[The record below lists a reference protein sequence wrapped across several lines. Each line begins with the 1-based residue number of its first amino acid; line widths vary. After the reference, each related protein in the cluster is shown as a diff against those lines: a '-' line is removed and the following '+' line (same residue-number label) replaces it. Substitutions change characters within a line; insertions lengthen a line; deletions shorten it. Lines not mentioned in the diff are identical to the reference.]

1 MSHQHPFHT
10 IAMIAV
16 CAVILSPVLASG
28 QTPIPVENPSFEEPG
43 TEKIIGWDGDYTDP
57 TWTGSTEDIP
67 GWTCFAPAI
76 SSGVETGWT
85 PTDGLWTAF
94 LEASDS
100 AVYQIPGYVIQEG
113 DAIDLVVDS
122 RITWNALL
130 LEMRMFYADDAWNTF
145 ILDVEQYELTQEMAP
160 YSASF
165 KASDHPECI
174 GKKLGIAF
182 ANVSDMT
189 DSWIGLDNVQLF
201 NNKATGIQGRQ
212 SRPAGFSLAQNYPNP
227 FNPSTEIRYSL
238 QASTRIRMS
247 VIDPAGREVAVLADG
262 IRGAGEHRVLF
273 SGDGL
278 PSGIYFCR
286 LQSNAGVV
294 TQKMVLQK

>member
-1 MSHQHPFHT
+1 MHNPHSFRS
-10 IAMIAV
+10 IVLIAV
-16 CAVILSPVLASG
+16 CVTLPWSVLLSA
-28 QTPIPVENPSFEEPG
+28 QTPILIENPSFELPG
-43 TEKIIGWDGDYTDP
+43 TEKIIGWDSDCSDP
-57 TWTGSTEDIP
+57 SWTGSTEEIP
-67 GWTCFAPAI
+67 GWTCDVPAF

-100 AVYQIPGYVIQEG
+100 AVYQITGYVIQEG
-113 DAIDLVVDS
+113 DAIELDVDS
-122 RITWNALL
+122 RITWNAQL
-130 LEMRMFYADDAWNTF
+130 LEMRMFYADDAGNTY
-145 ILDVEQYELTQEMAP
+145 ILVAEQFELTNEMAP
-160 YSASF
+160 YSTSF

-201 NNKATGIQGRQ
+201 NNKATGIRERQ
-212 SRPAGFSLAQNYPNP
+212 PRPAGFSLSQNYPNP
-227 FNPSTEIRYSL
+227 FNPSTEIHYSL
-238 QASTRIRMS
+238 QGSSRIRMS

-262 IRGAGEHRVLF
+262 VRGAGEHRVSF